1 MYYRG
6 RYRDPVTTCYAE
18 SSDGIHWTKPALGLN
33 PWEGSTQNN
42 IILPTA
48 LQFCPFID
56 TRPGVPAAE
65 RYKANS
71 RSLRGKYLIGYVSAD
86 GIRWRKIR
94 DAGIVPSTLKNNFD
108 SQNVMFWSQA
118 EKRYVLYA
126 RHMEDGRR
134 ATARATSTD
143 FLNWTPQTLM
153 SYSDTGTTTPSANLY
168 TNQTQPYFRAP
179 HIYVSLPG
187 RIFFADERHVAREDD
202 RLAAR
207 RRLRAVTPDLLDF
220 FKNNVNQGA
229 GRAGDV
235 SDGVF
240 LTTRAGS
247 TRFDFTF
254 KESFL
259 RPGIGLD
266 NWTTRNNYPACGIVQ
281 TGPAEMSFYVQRN
294 YAQKTA
300 HIQRMT
306 LRLDGFASVHAPFAG
321 GEMQTRPLTFS
332 GHQLEINY
340 STSAAGSLRIE
351 IQDAS
356 GKALP
361 GFTLAE
367 CPEIYGDQIERIV
380 EWKTGS
386 DVSRLAGKPIR
397 LRFVMK
403 DADLY
408 SIRFQSR

>member
-1 MYYRG
+1 
-6 RYRDPVTTCYAE
+6 V
-18 SSDGIHWTKPALGLN
+18 
-33 PWEGSTQNN
+33 
-42 IILPTA
+42 
-48 LQFCPFID
+48 
-56 TRPGVPAAE
+56 
-65 RYKANS
+65 
-71 RSLRGKYLIGYVSAD
+71 
-86 GIRWRKIR
+86 
-94 DAGIVPSTLKNNFD
+94 
-108 SQNVMFWSQA
+108 
-118 EKRYVLYA
+118 
-126 RHMEDGRR
+126 
-134 ATARATSTD
+134 
-143 FLNWTPQTLM
+143 
-153 SYSDTGTTTPSANLY
+153 
-168 TNQTQPYFRAP
+168 AP
-179 HIYVSLPG
+179 
-187 RIFFADERHVAREDD
+187 EDD